1 MTRAQTDTAV
11 EEPRHRRGARRVA
24 GETHREVQKTWDV
37 PGQSEWRLGD
47 RCIRLARA
55 GNLAAAI
62 DVDEQLRA
70 ANPSEPPYWMHVWP
84 GAVAL
89 ARMIAGSPI
98 MRSSLRVLELGCG
111 LALPAV
117 TAAACGAQVVA
128 TDRVDAPLRL
138 ARRSAEC
145 SGTALAVLQM
155 DWTRVAVRAAFDLCL
170 GADIGYDFG
179 RAPLLAAAVRALV
192 RPGGWLWLAD
202 SVNTHRDDLLVALE
216 TEGFTVQVRSVRE
229 EEEGRP
235 VWVRIVEAQAPA

>member
-1 MTRAQTDTAV
+1 MTRAQGHHAV
-11 EEPRHRRGARRVA
+11 AE
-24 GETHREVQKTWDV
+24 
-37 PGQSEWRLGD
+37 SEWRLGG

-55 GNLAAAI
+55 GDLAAAI

-70 ANPSEPPYWMHVWP
+70 ANPSDPPYWMHVWP

-89 ARMIAGSPI
+89 ARMIASSAMFGP
-98 MRSSLRVLELGCG
+98 SLRVLELGCG

-117 TAAACGAQVVA
+117 TAAVCGARVVV
-128 TDRVDAPLRL
+128 TDRVNAPLRL

-145 SGTALAVLQM
+145 SGTGLGTVQM
-155 DWTRVAVRAAFDLCL
+155 DWTRAALRVPFDLCL

-179 RAPLLAAAVRALV
+179 RAPVLAAALRQLV
-192 RPGGWLWLAD
+192 RPAGWLWLAD

-216 TEGFTVQVRSVRE
+216 AEGFALQLRTTRE
-229 EEEGRP
+229 EEDGRP

>member
-1 MTRAQTDTAV
+1 MTRVQTDTAV
-11 EEPRHRRGARRVA
+11 EE
-24 GETHREVQKTWDV
+24 
-37 PGQSEWRLGD
+37 SEWRLGD

-55 GNLAAAI
+55 GDLAEAI

-70 ANPSEPPYWMHVWP
+70 ANPPDPPYWMHVWP

-89 ARMIAGSPI
+89 ARMIAGSS
-98 MRSSLRVLELGCG
+98 MLKSSLRVLELGCG

-117 TAAACGAQVVA
+117 TAAVCGAQVLA
-128 TDRVDAPLRL
+128 TDRVAAPLRL

-145 SGTALAVLQM
+145 SGTALAALQM
-155 DWTRVAVRAAFDLCL
+155 DWTRVATCAAFDLCL

-179 RAPLLAAAVRALV
+179 RAPLLAAAIRELV

-202 SVNTHRDDLLVALE
+202 SVNTHRDDLLVALAA
-216 TEGFTVQVRSVRE
+216 EGFTVHARSVRE